1 MYAEPR
7 GNAEVRELATQLY
20 REQRPY
26 LLAIARPNATSAAD
40 AEEALNEAFVS
51 FINHYDPDG
60 AAPALPWLI
69 LTLKR
74 QCWRQSR
81 DAHFDRWVRG
91 DRGGEHEE
99 PLARLQT
106 LASSMPGPEQQV
118 IDREGARGR
127 LAALKPDQRRAMLL
141 RAAGYS
147 YLEIAEHRG
156 WTYSKVD
163 RCVRRG
169 RGRLRATSPLTS

>member
-1 MYAEPR
+1 MYTEKQYR
-7 GNAEVRELATQLY
+7 SEVRELATQLY

-26 LLAIARPNATSAAD
+26 LLAIARPHATSAAD
-40 AEEALNEAFVS
+40 VEEALNEAFVS

-60 AAPALPWLI
+60 PAPALPWLI

-74 QCWRQSR
+74 QCWRQRR

-91 DRGGEHEE
+91 DRQGEHEE

-106 LASSMPGPEQQV
+106 LASSLPEPERVV

-147 YLEIAEHRG
+147 YLEIAAHRG

-169 RGRLRATSPLTS
+169 RAALPAAEALR

>member
-7 GNAEVRELATQLY
+7 GNVGVRELATRLY
-20 REQRPY
+20 REQRRF
-26 LLAIARPNATSAAD
+26 LLAIARPHTTSAAD
-40 AEEALNEAFVS
+40 AEEALNEAFIS
-51 FINHYDPDG
+51 FINHYDPNG
-60 AAPALPWLI
+60 PAPALPWLI

-74 QCWRQSR
+74 QCWRQRR
-81 DAHFDRWVRG
+81 DAHLDRWVWS
-91 DRGGEHEE
+91 DRQGEHEE
-99 PLARLQT
+99 PLARLHS
-106 LASSMPGPEQQV
+106 LASSLPGPERVV

-127 LAALKPDQRRAMLL
+127 LGALKPDQRRAMLL

-147 YLEIAEHRG
+147 YLEIGEHRG

-169 RGRLRATSPLTS
+169 RAALRAAEALV

>member
-7 GNAEVRELATQLY
+7 SNAKVHQLATRLY
-20 REQRPY
+20 REQRGF
-26 LLAIARPNATSAAD
+26 LLAIARPHATSAAD
-40 AEEALNEAFVS
+40 AEEALNEAFIS

-60 AAPALPWLI
+60 PAPALPWLI

-74 QCWRQSR
+74 QCWRQCR
-81 DAHFDRWVRG
+81 DAHLDRWVRG
-91 DRGGEHEE
+91 DRQGEHEE
-99 PLARLQT
+99 PLARLHA
-106 LASSMPGPEQQV
+106 LASSMPGPERAV

-127 LAALKPDQRRAMLL
+127 LAALKPDQGRAMLL

-147 YLEIAEHRG
+147 YLEIADHRG

-169 RGRLRATSPLTS
+169 RATLRATEVVG